1 MQQVAFFS
9 PIISYFFVFL
19 NASFQIREDFCNWLH
34 FSVPGFPRSIFYVQT
49 LSSLKLFY
57 PPDPQTQKRP
67 LPSLHLKVVHTHWSI
82 LFNFQLFLIVS
93 FYKSLHY
100 APYILQ
106 TLHNICIISRLKSLQ
121 SPINTGFIYPNSS
134 LSGTHWKNFHFAF
147 VIIRDNRFGLLKCFF
162 RYP

>member
-1 MQQVAFFS
+1 MH
-9 PIISYFFVFL
+9 
-19 NASFQIREDFCNWLH
+19 SFREDFCNWLH
-34 FSVPGFPRSIFYVQT
+34 FSVLGFPRNIFLCT
-49 LSSLKLFY
+49 NPIFIEIILSFCS
-57 PPDPQTQKRP
+57 QTQKRP

-134 LSGTHWKNFHFAF
+134 LSGTHWKNFHFTF

>member
-1 MQQVAFFS
+1 M
-9 PIISYFFVFL
+9 
-19 NASFQIREDFCNWLH
+19 H
-34 FSVPGFPRSIFYVQT
+34 FSVPGFPRNIFLCT
-49 LSSLKLFY
+49 NPIFIEIILSSW
-57 PPDPQTQKRP
+57 PTNAKRP

-134 LSGTHWKNFHFAF
+134 SSGTHWKNFHFAF

-162 RYP
+162 RYPWCSMMI

>member
-1 MQQVAFFS
+1 M
-9 PIISYFFVFL
+9 
-19 NASFQIREDFCNWLH
+19 H
-34 FSVPGFPRSIFYVQT
+34 FSVLGFPRNIFLCT
-49 LSSLKLFY
+49 NPIFIEIILSSW
-57 PPDPQTQKRP
+57 PTNAKRP

-147 VIIRDNRFGLLKCFF
+147 VIIRDNHFGLLKCFF
-162 RYP
+162 RYPWCSMMI